1 MNITLKL
8 SQIVTNPNQPR
19 KRFNEESLQEL
30 AASIVSDGLQ
40 EAILVRPLGSQYEI
54 VQGERRYRAS
64 QMAELDTIAV
74 KVKELSDEEAFH
86 LSVIENIQREQM
98 TPIEEAHA
106 FYEYVQRGYTHDQ
119 IAKKVSKNRAFVTSR
134 LRLLKLLPF
143 IHDWIAE
150 GYISDGHA
158 KQLLKMESFLNR
170 LLKNKPTSKFIH
182 EDRSQKEESHFE
194 NYQLKF
200 HSSFWEKHD
209 IKKEK
214 LTVNEVKSWVDGW
227 HYDLIISPILNYK
240 GLGSVVV
247 SKNRGFALTAQM
259 NCIIN
264 HLHISNITEEDID
277 FAVVYDLEKNKDD
290 FDSEFRPWMVEKFWD
305 EMRNE
310 LFHSNI
316 NIEEKWNL
324 HSFQDELIK
333 CKKYSDSLEDK
344 SLETLTE
351 EIKFYKQQLD
361 HIAKENHVSTDDILD
376 ELLAMK

>member
-19 KRFNEESLQEL
+19 KHFNEESLQEL

-54 VQGERRYRAS
+54 IQGERRYRAS
-64 QMAELDTIAV
+64 QMAGLDTIAV

-170 LLKNKPTSKFIH
+170 LLKNKPTSKFTH
-182 EDRSQKEESHFE
+182 EDGSQKEESHFE

-214 LTVNEVKSWVDGW
+214 LTVNEVKNWVDDW
-227 HYDLIISPILNYK
+227 HYGLIISPILNYK
-240 GLGSVVV
+240 RLGSMVV
-247 SKNRGFALTAQM
+247 SKNRGFVLTAQM
-259 NCIIN
+259 DCIIN

-305 EMRNE
+305 DIRNE
-310 LFHSNI
+310 LFHSDI

-324 HSFQDELIK
+324 NRFQDELKK
-333 CKKYSDSLEDK
+333 CENYSDSLEDK
-344 SLETLTE
+344 SLETLAE

-361 HIAKENHVSTDDILD
+361 HIAKENNLSTDEIIDDFLNM
-376 ELLAMK
+376 E

>member
-1 MNITLKL
+1 MNLTLKL
-8 SQIVTNPNQPR
+8 SDILTNPNQPR
-19 KRFNEESLQEL
+19 KYFNEESLNEL
-30 AASIVSDGLQ
+30 SKSILNDGLQ
-40 EAILVRPLGSQYEI
+40 EAILVRPHGDKYEI
-54 VQGERRYRAS
+54 VQGERRNRAS
-64 QMAELDTIAV
+64 QIAGLGTIAV
-74 KVKELSDEEAFH
+74 KVKELSDEEVFH

-170 LLKNKPTSKFIH
+170 LLKNKPTLKVLH
-182 EDRSQKEESHFE
+182 EDGSKREESHFE

-214 LTVNEVKSWVDGW
+214 LTVNEVKSWVDDW
-227 HYDLIISPILNYK
+227 HYGLIISPILNYK
-240 GLGSVVV
+240 GLGSMVV
-247 SKNRGFALTAQM
+247 SKIRGFALTAQM
-259 NCIIN
+259 DCIIN

-277 FAVVYDLEKNKDD
+277 FAVDYDLKKNKDD
-290 FDSEFRPWMVEKFWD
+290 FDSKFRPWMIGKFWD
-305 EMRNE
+305 ELRNE
-310 LFHSNI
+310 LFYSEI
-316 NIEEKWNL
+316 SIEEKWSL
-324 HSFQDELIK
+324 HSFQDELNR
-333 CKKYSDSLEDK
+333 CK
-344 SLETLTE
+344 
-351 EIKFYKQQLD
+351 
-361 HIAKENHVSTDDILD
+361 N
-376 ELLAMK
+376 

>member
-1 MNITLKL
+1 M
-8 SQIVTNPNQPR
+8 
-19 KRFNEESLQEL
+19 
-30 AASIVSDGLQ
+30 
-40 EAILVRPLGSQYEI
+40 
-54 VQGERRYRAS
+54 
-64 QMAELDTIAV
+64 

-170 LLKNKPTSKFIH
+170 LLKNKPISKFIH
-182 EDRSQKEESHFE
+182 EDSSKREESHFE

-209 IKKEK
+209 IEKGK

-227 HYDLIISPILNYK
+227 HYGLIISPILNYK

-259 NCIIN
+259 DCIIN

-277 FAVVYDLEKNKDD
+277 FAVVYDLEKNKDH

-310 LFHSNI
+310 LFHSDI
-316 NIEEKWNL
+316 NIQEKWNL
-324 HSFQDELIK
+324 HSFQDELKK
-333 CKKYSDSLEDK
+333 CKNYSDSLEDK
-344 SLETLTE
+344 SLEMLTE

-376 ELLAMK
+376 ELLTME

>member
-1 MNITLKL
+1 M
-8 SQIVTNPNQPR
+8 
-19 KRFNEESLQEL
+19 
-30 AASIVSDGLQ
+30 G
-40 EAILVRPLGSQYEI
+40 
-54 VQGERRYRAS
+54 
-64 QMAELDTIAV
+64 
-74 KVKELSDEEAFH
+74 
-86 LSVIENIQREQM
+86 
-98 TPIEEAHA
+98 
-106 FYEYVQRGYTHDQ
+106 
-119 IAKKVSKNRAFVTSR
+119 
-134 LRLLKLLPF
+134 
-143 IHDWIAE
+143 
-150 GYISDGHA
+150 
-158 KQLLKMESFLNR
+158 
-170 LLKNKPTSKFIH
+170 
-182 EDRSQKEESHFE
+182 SHFE

-247 SKNRGFALTAQM
+247 SKNRGLALTAQM

-310 LFHSNI
+310 LFYSEI

-324 HSFQDELIK
+324 HSFQDELK
-333 CKKYSDSLEDK
+333 RCKNYSDALEGK

-361 HIAKENHVSTDDILD
+361 HIAKENHVSMDDILV
-376 ELLAMK
+376 ELLAME